1 MTDFIIFEESW
12 EMYTRCKMIIL
23 NFLGSREEK
32 FKIYDYNKYENNV
45 CNNKIYILTSSNLE
59 TNLKIAKKIRKQGD
73 WNSQI
78 ILINENEYNNKCNRL
93 LILDYI
99 IKDEK
104 LKENLKLALLTAI
117 KIISNNK
124 VLSFVCDGEIY
135 NIPYKDI
142 LYIEKSN
149 NQNHSKIYTKNASY
163 NINDTIC
170 NLNIKLEDVS
180 FMKTHRSCII
190 NLNNVKAYD
199 YLENIVYFKD
209 REINLIS
216 KQKRTQLKERL
227 LHKKVI

>member
-1 MTDFIIFEESW
+1 MTDFIIYEENW
-12 EMYTRCKMIIL
+12 EMYTRYKMILL

-32 FKIYDYNKYENNV
+32 FKIYNYDKYENNI
-45 CNNKIYILTSSNLE
+45 CNNKVYILAGAKLE
-59 TNLKIAKKIRKQGD
+59 INLKIVKNIRQQGD

-78 ILINENEYNNKCNRL
+78 ILINDKEYNNKCNRL

-99 IKDEK
+99 VKDEN
-104 LKENLKLALLTAI
+104 LKDNLKLALLTAI

-124 VLSFVCDGEIY
+124 VLCFICDGEIY
-135 NIPYKDI
+135 NIPYDDI

-149 NQNHSKIYTKNASY
+149 NQNYSTIYTKNTSY

-170 NLNIKLEDVS
+170 NLNMKLEDVS

-199 YLENIVYFKD
+199 YLENIIYFKD
-209 REINLIS
+209 RETNLIS
-216 KQKRTQLKERL
+216 KQKRTLLKERL